1 MKMCRMKVFGIDRI
15 WWADPNSS
23 KPVHVAT
30 DRDGR
35 SVWMVSSYSA
45 KRQRFSFRR
54 LGCWVRG
61 LCLGALAATR
71 RGGLLTGGPGW

>member
-1 MKMCRMKVFGIDRI
+1 MKMYRMKVFGINRI

-35 SVWMVSSYSA
+35 SVWMV
-45 KRQRFSFRR
+45 KGKLVRR
-54 LGCWVRG
+54 KPTNW
-61 LCLGALAATR
+61 
-71 RGGLLTGGPGW
+71 